1 MKVLKITAIIL
12 LASTLFT
19 SCVSKKKFTALQ
31 ADQEKLTAKYNALDG
46 SLNKCEL
53 ENNDLK
59 AKLDGKNKQLVS
71 LQDEVDY
78 LKKSQNN
85 LINSMSDLA
94 VLSKTGAESM
104 KKSLEILNDQ
114 SRYIKDLNQESA
126 RKDSINLALV
136 TNLKRSLSDVNDK
149 DVTVE
154 VRGGV
159 VFVSISDKMLFKS
172 GSHEI
177 NTNATKVLAKIAT
190 IIKDH
195 KDLNVMVEG
204 HTDDV
209 PIHTDCVADNWD
221 LSVKRATTVVRFL
234 ETNYK
239 ISPERLTAAGRGE
252 NDPKENNKSNT
263 GRAKNRRT
271 EIVLTPRLDQFI
283 ELAIPN
289 QNQK

>member
-1 MKVLKITAIIL
+1 MKVLKITAIVL

-31 ADQEKLTAKYNALDG
+31 GEQEKLTAKYNALDG

-59 AKLDGKNKQLVS
+59 SKLDGKNKQIGT

-104 KKSLEILNDQ
+104 KKSLEIMNDQ

-136 TNLKRSLSDVNDK
+136 TNLKRSLSNVNDK
-149 DVTVE
+149 DVSVE

-177 NTNATKVLAKIAT
+177 NSSANKVLAKIAT

-209 PIHTDCVADNWD
+209 PIRTDCVADNWD
-221 LSVKRATTVVRFL
+221 LSVKRATAVVRYL
-234 ETNYK
+234 ESNHK
-239 ISPERLTAAGRGE
+239 INPERLTAAGRGD
-252 NDPKENNKSNT
+252 NDPKEDNKSNA
-263 GRAKNRRT
+263 GRSKNRRT
-271 EIVLTPRLDQFI
+271 EIVLTPRLDQFM
-283 ELAIPN
+283 ELAIP
-289 QNQK
+289 K

>member
-1 MKVLKITAIIL
+1 MKVLKITAILL

-31 ADQEKLTAKYNALDG
+31 GEQEKLTAKYNALDG

-53 ENNDLK
+53 ENNDLR
-59 AKLDGKNKQLVS
+59 AKIEEQNTQIGTI
-71 LQDEVDY
+71 QDEVDF
-78 LKKSQNN
+78 LKKNQNN

-94 VLSKTGAESM
+94 ILSKIGAESM
-104 KKSLEILNDQ
+104 RKSLEIMNDQ

-126 RKDSINLALV
+126 RKDSINLTLV

-149 DVTVE
+149 DVSVE

-177 NTNATKVLAKIAT
+177 NSSANKVLAKIAT

-204 HTDDV
+204 HTDDM

-221 LSVKRATTVVRFL
+221 LSVKRATSVVRFL
-234 ETNYK
+234 ETNHK
-239 ISPERLTAAGRGE
+239 INPGRLTAAGRGD
-252 NDPKENNKSNT
+252 NDPKEDNKSNA
-263 GRAKNRRT
+263 GRSKNRRT
-271 EIVLTPRLDQFI
+271 EIVLTPRLDQFM

-289 QNQK
+289 K

>member
-1 MKVLKITAIIL
+1 MKVLKITAMVMMATTL
-12 LASTLFT
+12 LT
-19 SCVSKKKFTALQ
+19 SCVSKKKFNTLQ
-31 ADQEKLTAKYNALDG
+31 GDHEKLTAKYNALDG

-53 ENNDLK
+53 ENTDLK
-59 AKLDGKNKQLVS
+59 TKLEGKNKQIS
-71 LQDEVDY
+71 TLQDEVDY
-78 LKKSQNN
+78 LKKSQHN

-104 KKSLEILNDQ
+104 KKSLEIMNEQ

-149 DVTVE
+149 DVSIE

-159 VFVSISDKMLFKS
+159 VFVSISDKMLFRS

-177 NTNATKVLAKIAT
+177 NSNATKVLAKIAT

-221 LSVKRATTVVRFL
+221 LSVKRATAVVRYL
-234 ETNYK
+234 ESTHK
-239 ISPERLTAAGRGE
+239 INPGRLTAAGRGD
-252 NDPKENNKSNT
+252 NDPKEDNKSNA
-263 GRAKNRRT
+263 GRSKNRRT
-271 EIVLTPRLDQFI
+271 EIVLTPRLDQFM
-283 ELAIPN
+283 ELAIP
-289 QNQK
+289 K